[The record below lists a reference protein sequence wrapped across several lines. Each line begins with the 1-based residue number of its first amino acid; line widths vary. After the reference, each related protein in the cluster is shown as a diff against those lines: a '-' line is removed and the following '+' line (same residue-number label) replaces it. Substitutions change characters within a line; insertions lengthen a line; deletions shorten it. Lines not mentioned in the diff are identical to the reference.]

1 MILRAVDLLCT
12 PAEWPSRNW
21 PNTQVAKRTVKRL
34 LGLLQR
40 LKFLVY
46 DERDGL
52 PGKKHWK
59 KDDRIMPGSQL
70 SRYFGFETAHSL
82 SPDFG

>member
-1 MILRAVDLLCT
+1 
-12 PAEWPSRNW
+12 
-21 PNTQVAKRTVKRL
+21 VKRL

-40 LKFLVY
+40 LKFAVY
-46 DERDGL
+46 AEQDDL

-59 KDDRIMPGSQL
+59 KDERIMPGSQL
-70 SRYFGFETAHSL
+70 SRYFGFESAHSL